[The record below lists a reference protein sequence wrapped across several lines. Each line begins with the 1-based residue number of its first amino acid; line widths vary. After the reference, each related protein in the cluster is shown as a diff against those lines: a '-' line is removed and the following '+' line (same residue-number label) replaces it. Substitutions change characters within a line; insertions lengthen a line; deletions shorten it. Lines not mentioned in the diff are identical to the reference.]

1 MQRCPKCLSDYLMD
15 KGLIPV
21 SIDYIKPGMKLTY
34 SRCRFYYR
42 VVTKVEKRYIYF
54 ETGKPIK
61 FGEEDLYVFV

>member
-21 SIDYIKPGMKLTY
+21 YIDYI
-34 SRCRFYYR
+34 
-42 VVTKVEKRYIYF
+42 E

-61 FGEEDLYVFV
+61 FGEVGLYVFI